1 MLDRFQIL
9 FITVQYVARCQTQN
23 PDSWII
29 GTSIRV
35 LKINLNVFPV
45 SEHEDQRAS
54 WVVGPGELTATPQD
68 KDGVP
73 LPPSKPRIWSMAEL
87 AVSKSSYVGCG

>member
-1 MLDRFQIL
+1 MVPLSRTTLETQI
-9 FITVQYVARCQTQN
+9 IQTKL
-23 PDSWII
+23 II
-29 GTSIRV
+29 FYPIADV
-35 LKINLNVFPV
+35 
-45 SEHEDQRAS
+45 EDQRSSS
-54 WVVGPGELTATPQD
+54 WVVGPATDMTTGAD

>member
-1 MLDRFQIL
+1 
-9 FITVQYVARCQTQN
+9 
-23 PDSWII
+23 
-29 GTSIRV
+29 
-35 LKINLNVFPV
+35 
-45 SEHEDQRAS
+45 
-54 WVVGPGELTATPQD
+54 VVGPGELTPTPQD

>member
-1 MLDRFQIL
+1 MSYVYSEIH
-9 FITVQYVARCQTQN
+9 QYVSNSVDREVADQKGGTFFQVVTQYIF
-23 PDSWII
+23 S
-29 GTSIRV
+29 
-35 LKINLNVFPV
+35 V

-54 WVVGPGELTATPQD
+54 WVVGPGELTPTPQD